1 MPFVLVSLLDVFVL
15 FVSVRFPC
23 YVVMYISRFIVVDKD
38 TYIHWQRM
46 TKNDVIVRRNPVT
59 DHGSQSPD
67 CVTALVE
74 GECSIII
81 ELLVIILLC
90 VYVCMYV
97 CIYVCVFVYMYV

>member
-1 MPFVLVSLLDVFVL
+1 MH
-15 FVSVRFPC
+15 
-23 YVVMYISRFIVVDKD
+23 ISRFIVVNKD

-46 TKNDVIVRRNPVT
+46 TKNDVIVRRNRVT

-97 CIYVCVFVYMYV
+97 FMYVCLYICMFRQTLTVKLLNIIGICLTVGIKIG